1 MVTKADEN
9 CYEDKLIT
17 KEIDEIRNSQF
28 GNWQMNPNVASMRFS
43 STSDGSGYQTMV
55 GLKQDH
61 IDDDTESVRIF
72 RAESLSS

>member
-28 GNWQMNPNVASMRFS
+28 GNW
-43 STSDGSGYQTMV
+43 
-55 GLKQDH
+55 
-61 IDDDTESVRIF
+61 
-72 RAESLSS
+72 